1 MPPPSAGAAAW
12 RTRRCGA
19 LGSLPTCSYRP
30 DRDSSGG
37 SAWSPRYLR
46 PSCVKENSCM
56 PHDAELVAETKAWFD
71 RAHADIRA
79 ADHEWSADPPLVE
92 DIVFHAQQAVEKS
105 FKAFLESCLRIDP
118 TLKAL
123 ADKAVPLTELCLE
136 VPLSGRTGVA
146 FAGGGC

>member
-1 MPPPSAGAAAW
+1 
-12 RTRRCGA
+12 
-19 LGSLPTCSYRP
+19 
-30 DRDSSGG
+30 
-37 SAWSPRYLR
+37 
-46 PSCVKENSCM
+46 M

-105 FKAFLESCLRIDP
+105 FKAFLAWHGVTFRKTHNLEELAESCLRIDL

-123 ADKAVPLTELCLE
+123 ADKAVPLTEYAWRFRYPGEPESPSPEEAAAALE
-136 VPLSGRTGVA
+136 TAKEVYEALLARLPGEVRP
-146 FAGGGC
+146 